1 MSSQERENAMKI
13 ARIISVGATA
23 LFVLSSGALAQQAR
37 TGTITEI
44 NRLTNTIAI
53 RQGQNGT
60 VGANT
65 GGAAEEFKVGSG
77 VSLDSLDA
85 GGRVRVSAAG
95 SDEAKTI
102 TKIDRQ

>member
-1 MSSQERENAMKI
+1 MSSQQRENAMKI
-13 ARIISVGATA
+13 AWIVSVGATA
-23 LFVLSSGALAQQAR
+23 FFVLSSAALAQQAR
-37 TGTITEI
+37 TGTVIGI
-44 NRLTNTIAI
+44 NRLNNTIAI
-53 RQGQNGT
+53 RQAQDGT

-77 VSLDSLDA
+77 VSLDSLHA
-85 GGRVRVSAAG
+85 GDRVSFSSSG